1 MVAHEDTISIKNV
14 LTGQIYS
21 NISSLADKVSC
32 SYSASY
38 IEPRTLNIVAYGKF
52 CRVSIDATIT
62 NDKTGWHTI
71 ISGLPQVSEN
81 QYYKVLL
88 INTDG
93 AVGIRDGLFTS
104 TVFNIYLESWDIGS
118 RIIVESMIRIA

>member
-1 MVAHEDTISIKNV
+1 M
-14 LTGQIYS
+14 
-21 NISSLADKVSC
+21 
-32 SYSASY
+32 
-38 IEPRTLNIVAYGKF
+38 
-52 CRVSIDATIT
+52 
-62 NDKTGWHTI
+62 
-71 ISGLPQVSEN
+71 SEN

>member
-1 MVAHEDTISIKNV
+1 MK
-14 LTGQIYS
+14 LTTQIFS
-21 NISSLADKVSC
+21 NISDLIDRVPC
-32 SYSASY
+32 TVNASY
-38 IEPRTLNIVAYGKF
+38 IDPRTLNIITYGKF
-52 CRVSIDATIT
+52 SRVSIDATIT
-62 NDKTGWHTI
+62 NDTTGWRTI
-71 ISGLPQVSEN
+71 ISGLPRIIEN

-93 AVGIRDGLFTS
+93 AVGIRDGLFTN